1 MSELENVEVGEDVA
15 VEDGVQVGKRK
26 PKRLLQF
33 NTPATWLYLGVS
45 EALLRTKPNEPRLF
59 PCSNPEDPAAEARA
73 LVAYA
78 DRINRNI
85 EQFVK
90 KQREAT
96 GEKVAEGE
104 KFFTITTAQCLT
116 IYTDR
121 SQKDVL
127 ERCIRCVVTKN
138 WLFDAALEHERQAAE
153 LAAQAGVEE
162 ASSPSEPIVKR
173 GRGRPR
179 KTIQP
184 VPVGPAVVKRG
195 RGRPKKNPEQGSLV

>member
-1 MSELENVEVGEDVA
+1 MSELENSEVVEETSDASVPV
-15 VEDGVQVGKRK
+15 RK
-26 PKRLLQF
+26 PKMLLRY
-33 NTPATWLYLGVS
+33 NSPATWQAVS
-45 EALLRTKPNEPRLF
+45 TSEILLRTRPNEPRLF

-85 EQFVK
+85 ESYVE
-90 KQREAT
+90 KQREQA
-96 GEKVAEGE
+96 GKKLAEGE
-104 KFFTITTAQCLT
+104 KFFTKTTAQCFT

-138 WLFDAALEHERQAAE
+138 WLFDASLDYERQVAE

-162 ASSPSEPIVKR
+162 VSSSGEPVVKR

-184 VPVGPAVVKRG
+184 VPVGPAEIVKRG

>member
-138 WLFDAALEHERQAAE
+138 VLYDMSLDYERQVAE
-153 LAAQAGVEE
+153 LAAQSAVEE
-162 ASSPSEPIVKR
+162 MSSGEPVVKR

-184 VPVGPAVVKRG
+184 VPVGPAEIVKRG
-195 RGRPKKNPEQGSLV
+195 RGRPKKNPEQGTLV